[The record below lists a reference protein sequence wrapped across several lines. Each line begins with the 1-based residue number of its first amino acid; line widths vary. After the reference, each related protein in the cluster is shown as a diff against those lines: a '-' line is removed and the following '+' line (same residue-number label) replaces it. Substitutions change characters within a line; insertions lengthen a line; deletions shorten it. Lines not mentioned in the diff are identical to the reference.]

1 MPPRKAKNEK
11 KTETCDSVQSS
22 QNSTTD
28 LDCQQQKIVPITMT
42 AQRMELE
49 KQQILCELEEN
60 ISDSIL
66 SGDISNISA
75 ASVFSKDLIDACA
88 NASAEMLDLHL
99 TPYDLKS
106 VHEYQI
112 SNDKKLNKVLKILE
126 TVLSDNAE
134 LKHKL
139 AEVQSDLSEAKKLID
154 DLCSQRNESPASL
167 PKSNFSSP
175 NNDVISLN
183 EHFISNEVFKSE
195 DFPALGQPSKQPKC
209 PARGWEIAAAHIPQL
224 HTSREILKKES
235 VNLEITGDIP
245 HGSLDAMKEILVQRF
260 NKSMSPILNGIGRD
274 LTGDDISQIYDFS
287 EKKKNTLVARFNS
300 KSIKEF
306 VYKHRKKLV
315 SSEEESSWNL
325 YLTPHLD
332 QEDSSNQLKVIK
344 NFKNLR
350 QKIGED
356 FNFRVYGA
364 GYFIKI
370 ITQDAKHWYSYNSKL
385 SPKQFLI
392 SKGVIV
398 E

>member
-1 MPPRKAKNEK
+1 M
-11 KTETCDSVQSS
+11 
-22 QNSTTD
+22 
-28 LDCQQQKIVPITMT
+28 
-42 AQRMELE
+42 
-49 KQQILCELEEN
+49 N
-60 ISDSIL
+60 IS
-66 SGDISNISA
+66 
-75 ASVFSKDLIDACA
+75 FRTK
-88 NASAEMLDLHL
+88 
-99 TPYDLKS
+99 
-106 VHEYQI
+106 
-112 SNDKKLNKVLKILE
+112 
-126 TVLSDNAE
+126 
-134 LKHKL
+134 
-139 AEVQSDLSEAKKLID
+139 
-154 DLCSQRNESPASL
+154 
-167 PKSNFSSP
+167 FSSLKTFQHSGNLP
-175 NNDVISLN
+175 NNLM
-183 EHFISNEVFKSE
+183 
-195 DFPALGQPSKQPKC
+195 KC
-209 PARGWEIAAAHIPQL
+209 PAWGWEIAAAHLPQL

-245 HGSLDAMKEILVQRF
+245 QGSLDAMKEILVQRF

-315 SSEEESSWNL
+315 SNEEESSWNL

-398 E
+398 EQLIVALNK